1 MSELAKDIGADRSDF
16 IEKNKDKL
24 DSDILESAKTWK
36 NKETELD
43 QKKSELEEGIAFN
56 NFKRKSE
63 NVSYDLFTFRKEDVL
78 SGADIKHQNIKVSDD
93 FSIELPK
100 NLNRKINK
108 DGSISVLIKK
118 DKDFAIISN
127 KDKSRK
133 VIKGL
138 EIKSYTG
145 VFGINSENKKE
156 KNIDKKISTKSKVI

>member
-1 MSELAKDIGADRSDF
+1 M
-16 IEKNKDKL
+16 
-24 DSDILESAKTWK
+24 
-36 NKETELD
+36 
-43 QKKSELEEGIAFN
+43 
-56 NFKRKSE
+56 
-63 NVSYDLFTFRKEDVL
+63 
-78 SGADIKHQNIKVSDD
+78 
-93 FSIELPK
+93 PK